1 MKGAHSTGWRGGSE
15 GGPFHRM
22 ERWECRGP
30 IPQDGEVGVKGA
42 HSTGWRGGS
51 EGGEGEGA
59 ECIGGNIPSEIRS

>member
-1 MKGAHSTGWRGGSE
+1 M
-15 GGPFHRM
+15 
-22 ERWECRGP
+22 
-30 IPQDGEVGVKGA
+30 GVKGA